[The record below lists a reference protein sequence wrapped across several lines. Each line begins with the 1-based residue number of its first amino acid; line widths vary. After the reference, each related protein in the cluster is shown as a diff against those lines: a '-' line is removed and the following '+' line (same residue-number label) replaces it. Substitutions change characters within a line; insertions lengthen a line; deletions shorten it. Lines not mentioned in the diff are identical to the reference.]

1 MLRRCVTDRKII
13 GKPYSAPDPPPLP
26 KIRLQEAPPFTAT
39 GIDFTGALHIP
50 IERFVIEQGMFVKH
64 CKIEVYLLEVKLSQ
78 QQFKSECVIRS
89 MSRVDLIGDLL
100 ETIRVIFNVP
110 VDVEIKLYYV
120 YVSNTLEQL
129 TKMESTL
136 HDAALYQGQ
145 VILFDAYKD
154 GKLVLTPYNPVSEEI
169 YSEIHKQKKKL
180 TNPDAASNT
189 KDAQQTHIS
198 IDGKSLFGR
207 YCEPCFRGNKES
219 VTFSWCCDCEETLCS
234 VCDEAHRIN
243 KVSMSHT
250 AVAVDKISSTT
261 PITVSSCIQKA
272 KQSALF
278 EKLCIDVKELF
289 HDTGHLKARH
299 NKNLDEINQQELVI
313 TSKIAEL
320 KVVFDK
326 HFEKLKSKFENKM
339 KEVKQKAVSNV
350 NRNEATVDKLLFSLQ
365 NHSDNLQFVSAHGS
379 NKHAFILANILKPEV
394 EKKETELNEL
404 IALEQQID
412 IEFTTKVDALYLKNA
427 IKILGTIEILETAV
441 ELKNIRPSIAQ
452 SLKSK
457 RKNKHHN

>member
-1 MLRRCVTDRKII
+1 M
-13 GKPYSAPDPPPLP
+13 S
-26 KIRLQEAPPFTAT
+26 
-39 GIDFTGALHIP
+39 
-50 IERFVIEQGMFVKH
+50 FV
-64 CKIEVYLLEVKLSQ
+64 
-78 QQFKSECVIRS
+78 
-89 MSRVDLIGDLL
+89 
-100 ETIRVIFNVP
+100 FNWV
-110 VDVEIKLYYV
+110 
-120 YVSNTLEQL
+120 
-129 TKMESTL
+129 
-136 HDAALYQGQ
+136 
-145 VILFDAYKD
+145 LF
-154 GKLVLTPYNPVSEEI
+154 LFR
-169 YSEIHKQKKKL
+169 
-180 TNPDAASNT
+180 
-189 KDAQQTHIS
+189 
-198 IDGKSLFGR
+198 KSLFGR

-219 VTFSWCCDCEETLCS
+219 VTLSWCCDCEETLCS

-261 PITVSSCIQKA
+261 PITVSSYVLCESHPEKNVEFYCSKHSLLCCRTCIQTVHRTCDIVSIEDVSKKA

-289 HDTGHLKARH
+289 HDTGHLKACH

-350 NRNEATVDKLLFSLQ
+350 KRNEATVDKLLFSLQ
-365 NHSDNLQFVSAHGS
+365 THSDNLQFVSAHGS

-427 IKILGTIEILETAV
+427 IKILGTIEMLETAV

-452 SLKSK
+452 SSKSK
-457 RKNKHHN
+457 EEK

>member
-1 MLRRCVTDRKII
+1 
-13 GKPYSAPDPPPLP
+13 
-26 KIRLQEAPPFTAT
+26 
-39 GIDFTGALHIP
+39 
-50 IERFVIEQGMFVKH
+50 
-64 CKIEVYLLEVKLSQ
+64 
-78 QQFKSECVIRS
+78 
-89 MSRVDLIGDLL
+89 
-100 ETIRVIFNVP
+100 
-110 VDVEIKLYYV
+110 
-120 YVSNTLEQL
+120 
-129 TKMESTL
+129 
-136 HDAALYQGQ
+136 
-145 VILFDAYKD
+145 
-154 GKLVLTPYNPVSEEI
+154 
-169 YSEIHKQKKKL
+169 
-180 TNPDAASNT
+180 
-189 KDAQQTHIS
+189 
-198 IDGKSLFGR
+198 
-207 YCEPCFRGNKES
+207 
-219 VTFSWCCDCEETLCS
+219 
-234 VCDEAHRIN
+234 
-243 KVSMSHT
+243 MSHT
-250 AVAVDKISSTT
+250 AVAVAKISSTT
-261 PITVSSCIQKA
+261 PITVSSYVLCEAHPDKNVEFYCSKHSLLCCRTCIQTVHRTCDIVSIEDVSKKA

-350 NRNEATVDKLLFSLQ
+350 KRNEATVDKLLFSLQ
-365 NHSDNLQFVSAHGS
+365 THSDNLQFVSAHGS

-427 IKILGTIEILETAV
+427 IKILGTIEMLETAV

-452 SLKSK
+452 SSKSK
-457 RKNKHHN
+457 EEK